1 MNGNDPY
8 DYSRNVQRGKSMGE
22 FGEVD
27 TTRTIGRQGWKIK
40 IETNPRKKK
49 RSRRSLSLKIKNW
62 LRRKDSNLHAPP
74 RTLSKPPSMSTN
86 SITPE
91 QIL

>member
-1 MNGNDPY
+1 MDGKDPY
-8 DYSRNVQRGKSMGE
+8 DFSRQIQTGKSMGE

-27 TTRTIGRQGWKIK
+27 TTRTTGRQGWKVK

-49 RSRRSLSLKIKNW
+49 RNQKSLSNTIKNW
-62 LRRKDSNLHAPP
+62 LRRVGSNHHALP
-74 RTLSKPPSMSTN
+74 RTLGKLPSMSTD

-91 QIL
+91 QNS

>member
-8 DYSRNVQRGKSMGE
+8 DYSRQIQTGKSMGE

-27 TTRTIGRQGWKIK
+27 TARTKGRQGWKVK

-49 RSRRSLSLKIKNW
+49 RSQRSLSNV
-62 LRRKDSNLHAPP
+62 SNLLGKWLH
-74 RTLSKPPSMSTN
+74 RLIN
-86 SITPE
+86 
-91 QIL
+91 